1 MAELTDRQRALL
13 KGKNFGVVGT
23 VGDGGRPQTSVVW
36 VDTDGENVVFNTTNA
51 RAKGRNLRSNPWTS
65 VSVWDSDD
73 PYSYFEVQGPAELSE
88 EGAAEHINELS
99 HRYEGKDF
107 AAPVD
112 RVIVRVR
119 PERVL
124 DHLD

>member
-1 MAELTDRQRALL
+1 MAELTDRHRALL
-13 KGKNFGVVGT
+13 KGKSFGVVAT

-36 VDTDGENVVFNTTNA
+36 IDTDGENVVFNTTNR
-51 RAKGRNLRSNPWTS
+51 RAKGRNLRSNPNVS
-65 VSVWDSDD
+65 VSVWDGED
-73 PYSYFEVQGPAELSE
+73 PYSYFEVQGRAELSE

-107 AAPVD
+107 RSPVD